1 MGRGRLAVDAV
12 CGMRD
17 ERAFV
22 AFPYALYAADELW
35 VAPLRGEERDRWDER
50 RNPALRGRWA
60 RRYLARRDG
69 RVVGRVAAIE
79 DPAFAGRWLPGSGFF
94 GFFECADD
102 PEAARGLLD
111 TVAAAL
117 RGRGLAHAVGP
128 VNLSTHD
135 EVGALVEG
143 FDSPPMLL
151 SPYNPRYLPA
161 LIEGAGYTA
170 RADYQSYRW
179 LPAMGLAPAA
189 ARILRA
195 ARRGAGRG
203 VSVRP
208 VDPRRWEEECRG
220 LHELYN
226 ASFEAV
232 WGFVPMSWDE
242 FRVRAEQFRPFLA
255 PELVHVAEMDGRPV
269 GFGLAL
275 PDANEALRPLRGRL
289 WPFGWLRLLRALPR
303 VRGARFVLL
312 GVRPGYTGR
321 GIAVRLAAEVAEGCR
336 RHGVRYGEASL
347 VRAGNEEVERVVAAL
362 GCTPL
367 KTYRLYEKRI
377 DG

>member
-1 MGRGRLAVDAV
+1 MGGGRLAIDAV
-12 CGMRD
+12 SGRHD

-35 VAPLRGEERDRWDER
+35 VAPLPGEERARWDER
-50 RNPALRGRWA
+50 RNPALRGRWT

-79 DPAFAGRWLPGSGFF
+79 DPAFAERWLPGSGFF

-102 PEAARGLLD
+102 PEAARGLLEAA
-111 TVAAAL
+111 AAAL
-117 RGRGLAHAVGP
+117 RGRGLRHALGP

-170 RADYQSYRW
+170 RTDYRSYRW

-189 ARILRA
+189 ARIVRA
-195 ARRGAGRG
+195 AERGAGRA
-203 VSVRP
+203 VTLRP
-208 VDPRRWEEECRG
+208 VDPRRWDEECRV
-220 LHELYN
+220 LHDLYN
-226 ASFEAV
+226 ASFDAV

-242 FRVRAEQFRPFLA
+242 FRARAEQFRPFLA
-255 PELVHVAEMDGRPV
+255 PELVRVAEADGYAA

-289 WPFGWLRLLRALPR
+289 WPLGWLRLVRALPR

-336 RHGVRYGEASL
+336 RHGVRYGEVSL
-347 VRAGNEEVERVVAAL
+347 VREGNEEVKRVVAAL
-362 GCTPL
+362 GCTAL
-367 KTYRLYEKRI
+367 KTYRLYEKPI